1 MAKKSHQRSLFA
13 TEDEPAEGPK
23 SEPEESGS
31 GSEPKPPHAKP
42 TATNAA
48 VPIDL
53 TGKTVYVID
62 SNSLI
67 FQVFHAIPEMTSPG
81 GGPVN
86 AVYGFCRDL
95 LYMLEQKRPDYLF
108 AAFDLKGPTFRSA
121 LFEDYKK
128 DRAEMPNDLIP
139 QFPIIERVLEALGI
153 PKLSVETF
161 EADDILATMARLTE
175 QAGGTC
181 VLVTGDKDCR
191 QLITDHVAVYNI
203 RKDLLYR
210 AEELKQDWGI
220 RPDQVVDFQALVGDK
235 VDNVPGVPLIG
246 PKIAAELLNQFGTL
260 DEVLENT
267 DKVKGAKRS
276 QNLREGREVAL
287 LSRQL
292 VKLDDNVPLEID
304 WPRGQV
310 EQIDRNAAGDLF
322 AELGFRTFT
331 AQMRDADDTP
341 ESATW
346 EVDYRL
352 VATPEELTALVE
364 ELKQQELI
372 SIDTETTNV
381 WPAWADLVGISCS
394 YRPGLA
400 YYLPL
405 RCPPGDPCLEEQ
417 ATLEALREVLED
429 PRIKKIG
436 QNLKYDMIVLK
447 RAGVR
452 LAGVDFDT
460 MIASY
465 LLDAGQRNHN
475 LDDMALRYLN
485 YTTTKISSLI
495 GTGKNQ
501 KRMDEVP
508 VVDVSPYACEDVD
521 VPLRMLPILEKELE
535 AQNLDVLF
543 RETELPLIDVLV
555 EMESNG
561 ILVDKQRLAE
571 LSEQYGRRLD
581 ALEQE
586 IYALAGRELNIA
598 SPKQLQQILF
608 EELSL
613 PVVKRTK
620 TGPSTDSSVLEE
632 LAQHHPLPAKIIE
645 FRQFAKLKNTY
656 VDALPNMVNPV
667 TGRVHASFNQV
678 VAATGRLSCVDPNLQ
693 NIPVR
698 TDRGREI
705 RSAFHPRDDWQLLA
719 ADYSQIELRV
729 LAHFSGDEPL
739 LESFAN
745 EEDIHTRVAS
755 EVYGVTLD
763 EVTSDMRRGAKA
775 VNFGVIY
782 GQSPFGLA
790 KQLGISQDEAAA
802 FIDAYFEG
810 YPGVEEFLANL
821 LAECR
826 ATGYVKT
833 ILGRRRSIQG
843 VRADAGRSRN
853 LAERTAIN
861 TVIQGS
867 AADLIKRAMI
877 AVFDRLQ
884 AERMSAKML
893 LQIHD
898 ELVFEIPTDQLQA
911 TSQLV
916 TDEMVGV
923 MSLDVPLKVDVKS
936 GLNWAD
942 LD

>member
-1 MAKKSHQRSLFA
+1 MFS
-13 TEDEPAEGPK
+13 TEEDPAEAAPP
-23 SEPEESGS
+23 EREESAPKQAAKAAS
-31 GSEPKPPHAKP
+31 PVPDPTDTTEP
-42 TATNAA
+42 
-48 VPIDL
+48 VDL
-53 TGKTVYVID
+53 KGKTVYVID

-86 AVYGFCRDL
+86 AVYGFSRDL
-95 LYMLEQKRPDYLF
+95 LYMLEQKRPDYIF
-108 AAFDLKGPTFRSA
+108 AAFDLKDPTFRSE

-139 QFPIIERVLEALGI
+139 QFPIIHRVLEALGI
-153 PKLSVETF
+153 PILGVETF
-161 EADDILATMARLTE
+161 EADDILATVARLAE
-175 QAGGTC
+175 QAGGSC

-191 QLITDHVAVYNI
+191 QLITKKVSVYNI
-203 RKDLLYR
+203 RKDLMYG

-235 VDNVPGVPLIG
+235 IDNVPGVPLIG

-292 VKLDDNVPLEID
+292 VKLDDKVPLEIN
-304 WPRGQV
+304 WSKAKAG
-310 EQIDRNAAGDLF
+310 QIDRVAAGDLF
-322 AELGFRTFT
+322 NELGFRTFT
-331 AQMRDADDTP
+331 AQMRDGDDTA

-346 EVDYRL
+346 ETDYRL
-352 VATPEELTALVE
+352 VATPAELAELVE
-364 ELKQQELI
+364 KLKQQELI

-381 WPAWADLVGISCS
+381 WPTWAELVGISCAF
-394 YRPGLA
+394 RPGEA

-405 RCPPGDPCLEEQ
+405 RCPPGDPCLDQE
-417 ATLEALREVLED
+417 ATLDALRDVLED
-429 PRIKKIG
+429 PRIRKLG
-436 QNLKYDMIVLK
+436 QNLKYDMIVLR

-465 LLDAGQRNHN
+465 LLEAGQRNHN

-485 YTTTKISSLI
+485 HTNTKISALI

-508 VVDVSPYACEDVD
+508 VADVTPYACEDVD
-521 VPLRMLPILEKELE
+521 VPMRLLPILEKELE
-535 AQNLDVLF
+535 AQNLDTLF
-543 RETELPLIDVLV
+543 RETELPLLDVLV

-561 ILVDKQRLAE
+561 ILVDTKRLAE
-571 LSEQYGRRLD
+571 LSEVYGRRLD
-581 ALEQE
+581 DLKQE

-598 SPKQLQQILF
+598 SPKQLQQVLF

-645 FRQFAKLKNTY
+645 YRQFAKLKNTY
-656 VDALPNMVNPV
+656 VDALPNMVNPQ

-698 TDRGREI
+698 NDRGREI
-705 RSAFHPRDDWQLLA
+705 RSAFRPRDDWQLLA

-729 LAHFSGDEPL
+729 LAHFSGDETL
-739 LESFAN
+739 LEAFAN

-755 EVYGVTLD
+755 EVYGVSLD
-763 EVTSDMRRGAKA
+763 EVTPDMRRGAKA

-790 KQLGISQDEAAA
+790 KQLGIPQDEAAE

-810 YPGVEEFLANL
+810 YPGVEEFLSNL

-898 ELVFEIPTDQLQA
+898 ELVFEIPTEQLQA